1 MLGSHHRKS
10 SIHISLARL
19 SLVLKL
25 VVSHPAAGPLQS
37 FLDIANGRDDLEVV
51 GVARTGRET
60 VEAIRTTG
68 ADALVFSDEWTELCR
83 AIRVSLGL
91 ASGHGPAFIVGAD
104 EPNPALIVKSALYG
118 FDGAVPA
125 RSRPELAIPQ
135 ILEIANGA
143 HSIAEEPVV
152 RELGIQTGVLA
163 KRVIITDRI
172 DNEIADLVAAGLG
185 DDDIA
190 VITESSIQFVRNRIE
205 NLVHVNGLTHRTQ
218 LAVLKAASWE
228 VPDFT

>member
-25 VVSHPAAGPLQS
+25 VVSHPTTGPLQS
-37 FLDIANGRDDLEVV
+37 FIDAANGRDDLEVV

-68 ADALVFSDEWTELCR
+68 VDALVFSDDWTELCR

-125 RSRPELAIPQ
+125 RSHPEVAIPQ
-135 ILEIANGA
+135 IFEIADGTR
-143 HSIAEEPVV
+143 SLVDEPVV
-152 RELGIQTGVLA
+152 RELGIRTGSLSRKVTLD
-163 KRVIITDRI
+163 DRL
-172 DNEIADLVAAGLG
+172 DHEIADLVAAGLP

-190 VITESSIQFVRNRIE
+190 VVLRCSVQSVRNRVE
-205 NLVHVNGLTHRTQ
+205 HLMNANGLTHRTQ
-218 LAVLKAASWE
+218 LAVLKAAVWE
-228 VPDFT
+228 VPDFS